1 MAAGRLASFIFRN
14 FFHTKY
20 ISLVNLIAGREVVQE
35 LFGARFSYQQ
45 IRNELGKILHDTAY
59 RQQMLDGY
67 DEIICLLG
75 KPGASQRTAELI
87 YRSLGH

>member
-1 MAAGRLASFIFRN
+1 M
-14 FFHTKY
+14 
-20 ISLVNLIAGREVVQE
+20 NLIAGREVVQE

-45 IRNELGKILHDTAY
+45 IHDELGKILHDTAY

-67 DEIICLLG
+67 DEIIQMLG

-87 YRSLGH
+87 LPITETLTSFIIFFCSIFRYSSI